1 MSVNTMTTEQAGAFL
16 MALYK
21 EVTGQESTIKVVD
34 SKTYTSVGTTLVQGS
49 LDPVMQGMVQ
59 LLDRTVFAMRVYN
72 KKFDDIIMDERLFG
86 AVTQKVNFLDNDLD
100 ASDERLPL
108 TDGTSL
114 DPWKIKKVKVV
125 AEFFYGNTV
134 YQDSITIWRDQ
145 LYSALRNAD
154 EGARFFAAVMTNIA
168 NKHKQIEEENARTAL
183 INFITAKSVADTDN
197 YINVLQEYYNETG
210 VTLTPANMFAPA
222 NYTEF
227 TRWLAAYMQ
236 TLVDRMAERSIKY
249 HMNITGKELM
259 RFTDGE
265 NLRKYIS
272 ANVLN
277 NIKAVAQS
285 ATYNADRLDN
295 IAEGAKKV
303 TFWQNINDP
312 YSVSATPAYLDVAT
326 GNIVEAQNAATV
338 ENIIGVLF
346 DRDAL
351 GIVKRSTWSGASPF
365 NPRTGTYNIYWH
377 WTQQIFNSFLEN
389 FVVLY
394 AGTVTP

>member
-1 MSVNTMTTEQAGAFL
+1 MSVNTMTFEQAGAFL

-59 LLDRTVFAMRVYN
+59 LLDKTVFAMRVYN
-72 KKFDDIIMDERLFG
+72 KKFDDIIMDERLYG

-100 ASDERLPL
+100 QSDERLPL

-154 EGARFFAAVMTNIA
+154 EGARFFASVMTNIA
-168 NKHKQIEEENARTAL
+168 NKHKQIEEEQARTAL

-236 TLVDRMAERSIKY
+236 TLVDRMAERTVKY
-249 HMNITGKELM
+249 HMNITGKPLM
-259 RFTDGE
+259 RFTDGD
-265 NLRKYIS
+265 NLRKYLS